1 MEINVDYQILASII
15 YSIGYIVA
23 VLMSCSYCDKAK
35 KAGHNMEFQMFSF
48 SVKIISI
55 FLIVSNIETDTFS
68 YCFTHLEIN

>member
-35 KAGHNMEFQMFSF
+35 KAGDNMEFQMVPIVAMFSCLW
-48 SVKIISI
+48 VI
-55 FLIVSNIETDTFS
+55 L
-68 YCFTHLEIN
+68 LAINWNEFKSKENGKL